1 VGGPRI
7 VTGGRGSAVRVL
19 HFSDLHLGIEAHG
32 RPDPATGINQRV
44 LDVAARLDEVVD
56 YAIANDVDLALF
68 AGDAFKNSNPTP
80 TLQKMLAER
89 VRRLTRA
96 GVRVF
101 MLAGNHDL
109 PRMAA
114 NVTAFSVYSAL
125 EAEHVWIA
133 ERPDVYEIPLRGGR
147 TIQVAAIP
155 HFWPRAYA
163 SQLRDAGA
171 GADVD
176 TDALAHEVVASQVR
190 ALAARVTPGVPAL
203 LTAHLEVKGVPKSDS
218 QDRYDTTEV
227 RVGASALVNDAFP
240 YVALGHIHDA
250 KQKFD
255 RGGVFVRY
263 SGSLERMDFGE
274 EDDEKGFTVVTYEG
288 AAIVREPEFVAVRA
302 RRFLT
307 IDTGLSEGAATES
320 VTRAVARHDVSDA
333 IVRVRVRAPREAFAL
348 IDQRAVYAAMAGAYE
363 ASLVCMPPEEAPTVG
378 RDPRF
383 AEQMSE
389 KAALEEFVRSEY
401 AKDADELIR
410 LGAALIDEVL
420 AET

>member
-1 VGGPRI
+1 M
-7 VTGGRGSAVRVL
+7 TRVL

-56 YAIANDVDLALF
+56 HAIANDVDLVLF

-89 VRRLTRA
+89 VRRLTKA

-101 MLAGNHDL
+101 MVAGNHDL
-109 PRMAA
+109 PRMTA

-133 ERPDVYEIPLRGGR
+133 ERAGVYEIPLRDGGV
-147 TIQVAAIP
+147 IQVAAIP
-155 HFWPRAYA
+155 HFWPRALA
-163 SQLRDAGA
+163 ARHADAGTEV
-171 GADVD
+171 DVD
-176 TDALAHEVVASQVR
+176 SLAHEVVASKVR
-190 ALAARVTPGVPAL
+190 ELATQVTPGVPAV
-203 LTAHLEVKGVPKSDS
+203 LTAHLEVKGIPRESS

-227 RVGASALVNDAFP
+227 RVGASALVNEAFP
-240 YVALGHIHDA
+240 YVALGHIHDRTHR
-250 KQKFD
+250 FD

-263 SGSLERMDFGE
+263 SGSLERVDFGE
-274 EDDEKGFTVVTYEG
+274 EDQEKGFYVVTYDG
-288 AAIVREPEFVAVRA
+288 AALAGEPEFVPVNA

-307 IDTGLSEGAATES
+307 IDVRVTPGAETES
-320 VTRAVARHDVSDA
+320 VVSEVEKHDVTDR
-333 IVRVRVRAPREAFAL
+333 IVRVRVRTHRESFAL
-348 IDQRAVYAAMAGAYE
+348 IDQRAVHAALAPAYE
-363 ASLVCMPPEEAPTVG
+363 VSLLCVPPEEAPTVG

-389 KAALEEFVRSEY
+389 KAALEEFVRSEF

-410 LGAALIDEVL
+410 LGTALIDDVL
-420 AET
+420 AER